1 MSELRGEETLSET
14 LRDADE
20 DVPRRLGIAA
30 LAHDTAIYGGTRVAV
45 KSLAFLLVPL
55 YAHFLTR
62 SEFGVLELVL
72 ATMALVDV
80 FINLPGTLA
89 RFYFDKDDRA
99 WRRQVVTGYFAI
111 EAAYPALL
119 IAGLMLL
126 SGPVADG
133 VAGQT
138 TYATLFVI
146 ALADLYLTNIVDLPL
161 ALCRLRRKPLTFAFY
176 ALSRGVTM
184 VAFSILFVAVWELGV
199 KGILLASLTSAGVI
213 FVVSLREWVPD
224 LVPRIPKGLIREMLE
239 FSWPTIVSGVSF
251 YALNFLDRFFVAH
264 YHGTADTGL
273 YGAAFRYSQVVVVGV
288 FAFRMGWS
296 QWHFSWLHSGRHQQM
311 VARGANYYFLA
322 IGFLVAV
329 VSLWILPLFHLV
341 MPARFW
347 DATSAVPPLALAAAG
362 TGAFTVFAI
371 GVNVTKRMRLVLP
384 ISAGSAALAIGL
396 YFVLI
401 PPFSFLG
408 AAWASAIAFTVM
420 ATAMLVVCQRIYP
433 VPWEW
438 RRLASVVVVTFAL
451 CLAALALDAWVP
463 FYPSLVARLV
473 LTLAYPLV
481 LVAVGFFP
489 PGDLRAIRQRIR
501 LRTGRNQE
509 G

>member
-1 MSELRGEETLSET
+1 MSEVRAEETLSDA
-14 LRDADE
+14 LREDD

-30 LAHDTAIYGGTRVAV
+30 LAHDTAIYGGTRVVV

-55 YAHFLTR
+55 YAHFLTLA
-62 SEFGVLELVL
+62 EFGVLELVL

-89 RFYFDKDDRA
+89 RFYFDKEDRA
-99 WRRQVVTGYFAI
+99 WRRQVVTAYFAI
-111 EAAYPALL
+111 EAVYPAVL
-119 IAGLMLL
+119 IATLMLL

-133 VAGQT
+133 IAGKA
-138 TYATLFVI
+138 TYGTLFVI

-184 VAFSILFVAVWELGV
+184 VVFSVLFVAVWELGV

-213 FVVSLREWVPD
+213 FVFSAREWVRD
-224 LVPRIPKGLIREMLE
+224 LVPRIPPGLVREMLE
-239 FSWPTIVSGVSF
+239 FSWPTILNGSAF
-251 YALNFLDRFFVAH
+251 YALNFVDRFFVAH
-264 YHGTADTGL
+264 FHGTGDTGL

-296 QWHFSWLHSGRHQQM
+296 QWHYSWLHSDRHPQM

-322 IGFLVAV
+322 VGFLVIL
-329 VSLWILPLFHLV
+329 VSLWILPVFHLI
-341 MPARFW
+341 MPERFW
-347 DATSAVPPLALAAAG
+347 DATYAVPPLALAAAG
-362 TGAFTVFAI
+362 TGAFTVFAVS
-371 GVNVTKRMRLVLP
+371 VNVTKRMRLLLP
-384 ISAGSAALAIGL
+384 LSAGSAALAIGL
-396 YFVLI
+396 YFLLI

-408 AAWASAIAFTVM
+408 AAWATAVSFAAM
-420 ATAMLVVCQRIYP
+420 AVGMLVICQRIYP

-438 RRLASVVVVTFAL
+438 RRLVLAVVVTVAL

-463 FYPSLVARLV
+463 ILPSLAARAA
-473 LTLAYPLV
+473 LTLAYPLA
-481 LVAVGFFP
+481 LVALGFFP
-489 PGDLRAIRQRIR
+489 PGDLRAIGERVR
-501 LRTGRNQE
+501 LVRPNA
-509 G
+509 